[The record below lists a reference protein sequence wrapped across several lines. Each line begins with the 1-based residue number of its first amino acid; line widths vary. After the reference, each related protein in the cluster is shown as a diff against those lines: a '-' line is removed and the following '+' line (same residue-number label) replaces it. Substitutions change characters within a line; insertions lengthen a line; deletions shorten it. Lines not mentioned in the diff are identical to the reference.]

1 MKDITIVNG
10 NVIPISGRNQV
21 KPSGM
26 HFELL
31 QRRLIAHLRSL
42 VRSGELTERSAA
54 RLTGVSQPHLHNVLK
69 GTRLLS
75 PGMADQV
82 LRSLNLC
89 LFDLLDPK
97 EIRAFGERS
106 DARCGAVPVLNGR
119 LGPGAPF
126 PSGERAWE
134 PFPFLRSQ
142 IDRLEQPAL
151 VELAED
157 PQMHP
162 LFRGGDMALLD
173 RASQPRREPQGN
185 GCYALDLGSEC
196 LVRRVRRIADRLYVF
211 TPGAPE
217 PAIDE
222 FISLANRNILEVV
235 RAKVVWIGRNLEPF
249 PFASRPTVQ
258 TG

>member
-1 MKDITIVNG
+1 
-10 NVIPISGRNQV
+10 
-21 KPSGM
+21 M

-31 QRRLIAHLRSL
+31 QHRLIAHLRAL

-82 LRSLNLC
+82 LRSLKLC
-89 LFDLLDPK
+89 LFDLLDPQ
-97 EIRAFGERS
+97 ELRAYGERS
-106 DARCGAVPVLNGR
+106 DARYGTVPVLNGR

-126 PSGERAWE
+126 PDGERAWE
-134 PFPFLRSQ
+134 PFPFLRSEL
-142 IDRLEQPAL
+142 DRLEQPAL

-157 PQMHP
+157 PPMHP

-173 RASQPRREPQGN
+173 RAYRRRREPQGD
-185 GCYALDLGSEC
+185 GCYAVDLGPEC
-196 LVRRVRRIADRLYVF
+196 LVRRVRRIADRLYMII
-211 TPGAPE
+211 PGAAE

-222 FISLANRNILEVV
+222 YISLADRNILEVV

-249 PFASRPTVQ
+249 PFAPRSTLQ